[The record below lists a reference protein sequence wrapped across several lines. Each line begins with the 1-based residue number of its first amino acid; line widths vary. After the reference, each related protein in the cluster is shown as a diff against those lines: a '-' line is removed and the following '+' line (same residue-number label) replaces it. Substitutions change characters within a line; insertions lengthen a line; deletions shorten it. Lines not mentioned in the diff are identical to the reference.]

1 MESAVLR
8 RYRHA
13 DRARRD
19 VVLSRHADRPTRPRP
34 AFLDDI
40 AQGPEG
46 YFLVT
51 PVERAGIKVEDAPF
65 LAVGMAVTHQGA
77 DQVLRFFL
85 SAGKRI
91 DIVQE
96 ARTKDNRERV
106 PRAGGEI
113 TLDAY
118 SEFLAKGEA

>member
-1 MESAVLR
+1 
-8 RYRHA
+8 
-13 DRARRD
+13 
-19 VVLSRHADRPTRPRP
+19 
-34 AFLDDI
+34 
-40 AQGPEG
+40 
-46 YFLVT
+46 
-51 PVERAGIKVEDAPF
+51 
-65 LAVGMAVTHQGA
+65 MAVTHQGA